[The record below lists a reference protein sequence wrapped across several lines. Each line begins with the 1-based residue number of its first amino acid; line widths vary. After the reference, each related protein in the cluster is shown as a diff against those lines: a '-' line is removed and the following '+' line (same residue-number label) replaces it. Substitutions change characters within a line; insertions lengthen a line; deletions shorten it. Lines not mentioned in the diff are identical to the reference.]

1 MIAEELNME
10 KKSTLVIAHRGF
22 RGLVPENT
30 MLAAQ
35 RAFELGADAW
45 ELDVAASSDGV
56 LVVLHDESLERTTNA
71 QQRYPGRAPWSVY
84 DFTFDEIESLDAGS
98 WYAEKDPYGM
108 IAAGRV
114 SRADLEMYKG
124 LKIPTL
130 REALEFTKRSSWKVN
145 IEIKDA
151 TGKACD
157 AWVVEKTLE
166 LVKELHMEGSVVISS
181 FNHQY
186 VARSKKVAAEVRTA
200 ALIDE
205 PIPAPVETLR
215 SLGAMALNPNVE
227 YLDEATVKA
236 VRGAG
241 FGVLVW
247 TVNKEEDMRRLI
259 DWGVTGLITDFPD
272 KGLQVLDRMP
282 G

>member
-1 MIAEELNME
+1 MGKE
-10 KKSTLVIAHRGF
+10 KPAFVIAHRGF
-22 RGLVPENT
+22 RGVVPENT
-30 MLAAQ
+30 MLAAK

-56 LVVLHDESLERTTNA
+56 LVVLHDESLARTTNV
-71 QQRYPGRAPWSVY
+71 QDLFPHRAPWSVY
-84 DFTFDEIESLDAGS
+84 DFTFEEIESLDAGS
-98 WYAEKDPYGM
+98 WYAKTDPYRM

-114 SRADLEMYKG
+114 NKAELDSFQG

-130 REALEFTKRSSWKVN
+130 REALEFTAGVQWKVN

-157 AWVVEKTLE
+157 PWVVEKTLD
-166 LVKELHMEGSVVISS
+166 LVKELHMEDSVVVSS

-186 VARSKKVAAEVRTA
+186 LVRSKKAAPEVRTA

-205 PIPAPVETLR
+205 PIPNPVGTLR

-227 YLDEATVKA
+227 YLDEPTVKA
-236 VRGAG
+236 VRNAG
-241 FGVLVW
+241 CGVLVW
-247 TVNKEEDMRRLI
+247 TVNKEEDMRRLL

-272 KGLQVLDRMP
+272 RGLKILGRLGNTMTRP
-282 G
+282 